1 MFLFFISISVVLT
14 LGFSAIKT
22 FTTDTN
28 TDYRTDRG
36 AFVSI
41 ESKDNRGLSNKQL
54 EEFVK
59 KLDYPIIITMAG
71 DNDELSVFCSDDTT
85 VSFDIE
91 GRSFNP
97 HELEKPVNGIMLSS
111 KREKECF
118 TRDGKKYISLGGS
131 EYEVIG
137 IYDSSVTD
145 VTGYTSLL
153 YKLEKDPDG
162 IVNGFYLYGENRE
175 SCAEEL
181 KSCISSLYTDN
192 SVSAQIYVSDELLIT
207 DNGSMFYIVLVLLI
221 ILLLLNLST
230 VIQLWLHS
238 KNKEIFVRIMSGAA
252 IGDISRRLLVNFAA
266 ILLLSF
272 VIGCGS
278 ACAFILSGM
287 GKPIFISVDITGTLI
302 GFLIFLF
309 FGTAFG
315 SVLISKKINSE
326 LVGLKR

>member
-14 LGFSAIKT
+14 LGFSVIKT

-28 TDYRTDRG
+28 TDYRADSG

-41 ESKDNRGLSNKQL
+41 ESKGDKGLSHKQL

-59 KLDYPIIITMAG
+59 KLDYPIIITMVG

-91 GRSFNP
+91 GRSFSP

-111 KREKECF
+111 KMEKEC
-118 TRDGKKYISLGGS
+118 TARGGKKYISLGGS

-162 IVNGFYLYGENRE
+162 IVSGFNIYGENRVR
-175 SCAEEL
+175 CAEEF
-181 KSCISSLYTDN
+181 KSLIPSLYTDN
-192 SVSAQIYVSDELLIT
+192 SVSAQIYVSEEFIS
-207 DNGSMFYIVLVLLI
+207 DNGSMFYIALVLLI

-238 KNKEIFVRIMSGAA
+238 KNKEIFVRIMSGAMPA
-252 IGDISRRLLVNFAA
+252 DISRRLLVNFAA
-266 ILLLSF
+266 VLMLSF
-272 VIGCGS
+272 VIGCVS

-287 GKPIFISVDITGTLI
+287 GKPIFISVDITGTFI

-309 FGTAFG
+309 FGTVFG
-315 SVLISKKINSE
+315 STLISKKINSE